1 MDPIQ
6 GSEAIQQFINLLNE
20 NGREGQA
27 QDLSQLMWYMDGM
40 DRQFNAILQELQEV
54 KQQLAQARMFP
65 RKSALSRMV
74 NTLEGKVQQVRTCL
88 DNLREKIVKCA
99 VNAVQ
104 GFKQMGA
111 AALDKAVSALG
122 VKKAL
127 KNLQEDIGGTA
138 ADMKKSIEKV
148 ERLGHELRS
157 AGGHLKN
164 IGRAMAG
171 KDVQAVDGG
180 REGRFQAV
188 LLAPMRVTY
197 QMLARMNNATLA
209 TIGKVERLE
218 QTAENAREIRAA
230 KRPSV
235 RKDLESKKAEAAVR
249 AARSAPEKEFKPK
262 EAAL

>member
-6 GSEAIQQFINLLNE
+6 GNEAIQQFINLLNE

-40 DRQFNAILQELQEV
+40 SRQFNAVLQELQAV
-54 KQQLAQARMFP
+54 KQQLAQAQASP
-65 RKSALSRMV
+65 QKSALSRMV
-74 NTLEGKVQQVRTCL
+74 NTLEDKVQQIRTCL

-99 VNAVQ
+99 VSAVQ
-104 GFKQMGA
+104 GFKQMGV
-111 AALDKAVSALG
+111 AALDKAVSVLG

-127 KNLQEDIGGTA
+127 MNLQNDIGNTA

-148 ERLGHELRS
+148 ERLGRELRS
-157 AGGHLKN
+157 VGGHLKN

-188 LLAPMRVTY
+188 LLTPMRVTY
-197 QMLARMNNATLA
+197 QMLTRMNNATLA
-209 TIGKVERLE
+209 AIGKVERLE
-218 QTAENAREIRAA
+218 QTAENVRETRAA

-235 RKDLESKKAEAAVR
+235 RKDLESKKVEAAAR